1 MKMAKFGRGAKA
13 LAPGTPKLDDLLESG
28 AHETIIRH
36 RSDTDTDTDTDIDTD
51 ESRSPGWY
59 EKPDDPWHVQWW
71 SGAQW
76 TGLPVPFTTSMLAA
90 KSALRRRNTHPR
102 RSIRH
107 QRTSIMTTGRRRLII
122 WFWVLLAVAAIGVG
136 VTTLIFISDI
146 VAKSVTL
153 ILVGISLG
161 LALTRLHG
169 LLRKEPE

>member
-1 MKMAKFGRGAKA
+1 MKMVKFGRGAKA

-36 RSDTDTDTDTDIDTD
+36 RSDTDTD

-90 KSALRRRNTHPR
+90 TSALRRRNTHPGR
-102 RSIRH
+102 RIRH
-107 QRTSIMTTGRRRLII
+107 QRTSIMTTGRRRLVI
-122 WFWVLLAVAAIGVG
+122 WFWVLLAVAAIGLG

>member
-1 MKMAKFGRGAKA
+1 MAKFGHGAKA

-36 RSDTDTDTDTDIDTD
+36 RADTDTDTDTDTD

-90 KSALRRRNTHPR
+90 TSALRRRNTHLR

-107 QRTSIMTTGRRRLII
+107 QRMSIMTPRRRRSII

-146 VAKSVTL
+146 GAKAVTL
-153 ILVGISLG
+153 VSVGISLG
-161 LALTRLHG
+161 LALTRLHE
-169 LLRKEPE
+169 LLKKQPE

>member
-13 LAPGTPKLDDLLESG
+13 QAPGTPKLDDLLESG

-36 RSDTDTDTDTDIDTD
+36 RSDTDTDTDTDTD

-90 KSALRRRNTHPR
+90 TSALRRRNTHPR

-107 QRTSIMTTGRRRLII
+107 QQMATMTTRRRRLVI

-161 LALTRLHG
+161 LALTRLYE
-169 LLRKEPE
+169 LLKKQPE

>member
-1 MKMAKFGRGAKA
+1 MKMVKFGRGAKA

-28 AHETIIRH
+28 AHETIIMH
-36 RSDTDTDTDTDIDTD
+36 RSDTDTD

-90 KSALRRRNTHPR
+90 KSALQRRNTHPR

-107 QRTSIMTTGRRRLII
+107 QQMAIMTTGRRRLII